1 MMGFIQRLRE
11 LSDGKPVGLKLAVG
25 HRYEFLAM
33 VKAMLETGIT
43 PDFITID
50 GGEGGTGA
58 APTELSNHVG
68 LPLSEGLSFVHNA
81 LVGADLRHRVK
92 LAASGKLIS
101 AYDLCRAFALGADYV
116 NSARGFMF
124 AVGCIQSRSCHT
136 NRCPTG
142 VATQSGLRQGA
153 LVVADKA
160 PRVANFHRN
169 TLRALGELLGAAGLT
184 HPDEI
189 KPYHLHIRHQ
199 SGQVLR
205 GDVCYPPVAQ
215 GALLSGEMDDEL
227 RREWLRAQPDSFA
240 PIEA

>member
-1 MMGFIQRLRE
+1 
-11 LSDGKPVGLKLAVG
+11 
-25 HRYEFLAM
+25 
-33 VKAMLETGIT
+33 
-43 PDFITID
+43 
-50 GGEGGTGA
+50 
-58 APTELSNHVG
+58 
-68 LPLSEGLSFVHNA
+68 
-81 LVGADLRHRVK
+81 VK

-124 AVGCIQSRSCHT
+124 AVGCIQSRDCHT
-136 NRCPTG
+136 NRCPVG
-142 VATQSGLRQGA
+142 VATQSPIRQQA
-153 LVVADKA
+153 LVVEDKA

-169 TLRALGELLGAAGLT
+169 TLRALGELLGAAGLS

-189 KPYHLHIRHQ
+189 KPWHLHMRHQ

-205 GDVCYPPVAQ
+205 GDVCYPPVAA

-227 RREWLRAQPDSFA
+227 RREWLRARADSFA